1 MKNYTK
7 MIRVRLTE
15 EEYET
20 ILKQAGEQNLNLS
33 QYVRARITDRM
44 QNQPELVKE
53 FQKLNYEV
61 NRLGNNLNQIAR
73 NYNMNL
79 YHPDDIQEIKDI
91 AVEIMKLFHAMRK
104 NMRR

>member
-15 EEYET
+15 EET